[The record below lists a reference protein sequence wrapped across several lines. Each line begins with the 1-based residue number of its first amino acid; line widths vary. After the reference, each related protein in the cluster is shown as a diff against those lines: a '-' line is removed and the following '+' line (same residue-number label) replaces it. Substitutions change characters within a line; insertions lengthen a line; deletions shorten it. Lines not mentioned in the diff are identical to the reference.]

1 MTDTI
6 FKEMK
11 DKMDKAIDVFHR
23 ELAKLRTGRASLSIF
38 EGVRVDYYGTPTPI
52 NQLATMSVPESRLI
66 TIQPWDASVLAD
78 IEKAIMNSDLGF
90 TPTND
95 GKLIRISI
103 PQLTEERRKDIVKVA
118 KKVAEE
124 CKIAIR
130 NNRRDANE
138 SIKKVEKDKAIS
150 QDDFKKAQT
159 QIQEI
164 TDKYIAKIDDI
175 LKHKEK
181 EIMEV

>member
-1 MTDTI
+1 MIDAI
-6 FKEMK
+6 FKELK
-11 DKMDKAIDVFHR
+11 DKMDRSIDALHR
-23 ELAKLRTGRASLSIF
+23 EIAKLRTGRASISMLDGI
-38 EGVRVDYYGTPTPI
+38 RVDYYGTMTPL

-66 TIQPWDASVLAD
+66 TIQPWDAGVLSN
-78 IEKAIMNSDLGF
+78 IEKAIMNSDLGL

-103 PQLTEERRKDIVKVA
+103 PQLTEERRKEIVKTA
-118 KKVAEE
+118 KKIAEE
-124 CKIAIR
+124 CKIAVR

-138 SIKKVEKDKAIS
+138 EIKKLEKDKTIS
-150 QDDFKKAQT
+150 QDDLKKTQT
-159 QIQEI
+159 RIQEI
-164 TDKYIAKIDDI
+164 TDKHIDRVDDI

>member
-1 MTDTI
+1 MIDAVL
-6 FKEMK
+6 KDLK
-11 DKMDKAIDVFHR
+11 DKMDRSIDALHR
-23 ELAKLRTGRASLSIF
+23 EIAKLRTGRASISMLD
-38 EGVRVDYYGTPTPI
+38 GVRVDYYGTMTPL

-66 TIQPWDASVLAD
+66 TIQPWDAGTLPH
-78 IEKAIMNSDLGF
+78 IEKAIMNSDLGL

-103 PQLTEERRKDIVKVA
+103 PQLTEERRKEIAKMA
-118 KKVAEE
+118 KKITEE
-124 CKIAIR
+124 CKIAVR

-138 SIKKVEKDKAIS
+138 EIKKLEKDKKVS
-150 QDDFKKAQT
+150 QDDSKKAQT
-159 QIQEI
+159 KIQEA
-164 TDKYIAKIDDI
+164 TDKYINKVDDI